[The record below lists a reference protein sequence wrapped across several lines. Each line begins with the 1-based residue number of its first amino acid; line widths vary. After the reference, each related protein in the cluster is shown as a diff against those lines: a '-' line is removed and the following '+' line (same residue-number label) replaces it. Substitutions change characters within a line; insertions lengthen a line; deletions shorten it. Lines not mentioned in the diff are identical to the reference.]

1 MLRPS
6 NRQIRG
12 LERAVIAAAK
22 PKKFG
27 HTYDKGVE
35 TLWMVGRSSPRMIHG
50 IASTP
55 TIDSQ
60 GHSLLSSGAQFRLPL
75 PLLSQH
81 GSQGKGVGEVTLV
94 RTSKTEVYIQAALN
108 NSAAA
113 DYAWALIENGEVR
126 ALSVGWNP
134 ISVQAEVDKITF
146 YDRWSIREI
155 SMVRTGANPD
165 CRFEIFENGAT
176 WPFR

>member
-1 MLRPS
+1 
-6 NRQIRG
+6 
-12 LERAVIAAAK
+12 
-22 PKKFG
+22 
-27 HTYDKGVE
+27 
-35 TLWMVGRSSPRMIHG
+35 
-50 IASTP
+50 
-55 TIDSQ
+55 
-60 GHSLLSSGAQFRLPL
+60 
-75 PLLSQH
+75 LLSQH